1 MQSRSLSRELALLVL
16 GQCPERVDDPPD
28 LSLDTLLQKALDS
41 LMQHWTEVLDC
52 CAGDLE
58 KAQQHLL
65 ESELKDGPSSDQA
78 SVRESLQLSLTGAEQ
93 VLNGLSA
100 SLESVSYTHLTLP
113 TTPYV

>member
-65 ESELKDGPSSDQA
+65 ES
-78 SVRESLQLSLTGAEQ
+78 
-93 VLNGLSA
+93 
-100 SLESVSYTHLTLP
+100 
-113 TTPYV
+113 